1 MIRIALLLLLAL
13 SLAACQSTRS
23 GAVAKGT
30 RMNIRTTAYTAAE
43 PGGCRAATGE
53 RLHFGGDSNT
63 YSAASDW
70 SWMPLG
76 TRFRMLENNRVYV
89 IEDYGSAL
97 VGRQTVDLFMP
108 SGAAMRAW
116 GCKNVPIEILEWGSP
131 AMSLKLLQP
140 RQKNAHVR
148 TMVAALERRG
158 VKAPEGPMVALV
170 RQ

>member
-1 MIRIALLLLLAL
+1 MLRYLLLLFCAAVLAGC
-13 SLAACQSTRS
+13 ATAPT
-23 GAVAKGT
+23 AAKGK
-30 RMNIRTTAYTAAE
+30 RMTIRTTAYTAAE
-43 PGGCRAATGE
+43 PGGAHAATGE
-53 RLHFGGDSNT
+53 RLHFGGDS

-76 TRFRMLENNRVYV
+76 TRFRMLANKRIFV

-108 SGAAMRAW
+108 NRASMRSW
-116 GCKNVPIEILEWGSP
+116 GVRQVEIEILEWGSP
-131 AMSLKLLQP
+131 AMSLKMLEP

-148 TMVAALERRG
+148 TMVMALHKKG
-158 VKAPEGPMVALV
+158 VKAPPLLA